1 MGQPLRYDVGAVEEY
16 TIGGLQPDT
25 SYAVQVAALTR
36 KGDGARSAPKRVTT
50 PGGVPNRPAVSL
62 KIVKEEPTVSVEV
75 VWSRPTQTYGEL
87 KGYRLRYGAKEVG
100 SLGSSG
106 SSAVE
111 TNVNELLLDGP
122 QIQHRLI
129 EGLERG
135 LEYEFRVAGRNH
147 IGYGQEA
154 VQLLPTPEGAPSG
167 PPTNIT
173 YRFQTPDVV
182 VVRWDV
188 PALEQR
194 NGRVT
199 GYLIQFYKKVDN
211 SVVTERNVS
220 GATGKAVFTSL
231 EENMDYEFRVQ
242 ARTSKGSGPFS
253 DRVLFRTERDIVRAP
268 MAVRA
273 MATSF
278 SSVEVWWDTVPG
290 RGKVI
295 GYTVFYTMTAVDDLD
310 EWQHKSVAV
319 TGSCELSNLER
330 NSQYAVTVAAR
341 TKSGYGRLSDKV
353 TVTVKPEDVPTEL
366 RAHSVSTHSMSL
378 SWQQPIRLNPVN
390 YKVTFD
396 AVKEFV
402 DSQGITQTQPIAPQ
416 TSIWSPDTL
425 TFSVNELSPFTTYNV
440 NVSAVP
446 PDRSYRPPA
455 RITVTTQMAA
465 PLPMVKPDFYGVR
478 DGQQITI
485 ILPQASE
492 EYGPISHYL
501 LVVVPEDKRNDH
513 KQPDQLMNSDLM
525 QAGGGVGV
533 GVGGAGGGQAGQ
545 QGHANLK
552 AGAAKPSEERSQPY
566 VAAKFLRRNVP
577 YTFLL
582 GNGQE
587 FEGMLNRVSFVFLF
601 VFSGFCSH
609 FLHLYFNCFG
619 FFVCV
624 VWSHFRLIFVS
635 FSSH

>member
-1 MGQPLRYDVGAVEEY
+1 MVISFECKLWQDAVVGQPLRYDVGVVEEY

-25 SYAVQVAALTR
+25 SYSVQVAALTR
-36 KGDGARSAPKRVTT
+36 KGDGARSAPKKATT
-50 PGGVPNRPAVSL
+50 PGGVPNRPAVNL

-87 KGYRLRYGAKEVG
+87 KGYRLRYGTKDDKGEAFNEV
-100 SLGSSG
+100 
-106 SSAVE
+106 V
-111 TNVNELLLDGP
+111 LDGP
-122 QIQHRLI
+122 QLQHRLI

-154 VQLLPTPEGAPSG
+154 VQILPTPEGAPSG

-182 VVRWDV
+182 VIRWDV
-188 PALEQR
+188 PLLEHR

-220 GATGKAVFTSL
+220 GSVGKAVFTSL
-231 EENMDYEFRVQ
+231 EENMDYEFRIY
-242 ARTSKGSGPFS
+242 ARTNKGNGPFS

-268 MAVRA
+268 MSVRA

-278 SSVEVWWDTVPG
+278 SSVEVWWETVPS

-310 EWQHKSVAV
+310 EWQQKSVPV
-319 TGSCELSNLER
+319 TGSCELANLER

-366 RAHSVSTHSMSL
+366 RAHSVSTHSMTL
-378 SWQQPIRLNPVN
+378 TWQQPIRLNPIS
-390 YKVTFD
+390 YKITFD

-402 DSQGITQTQPIAPQ
+402 DSQGITQNQVISPQ
-416 TSIWSPDTL
+416 TSILSQDTL
-425 TFSVNELSPFTTYNV
+425 TYSINELSPFTTYSV

-455 RITVTTQMAA
+455 RLTVTTQMAA
-465 PLPMVKPDFYGVR
+465 PLPMVKPDFYGVLN
-478 DGQQITI
+478 GEEITV
-485 ILPQASE
+485 ILPLASE

-501 LVVVPEDKRNDH
+501 LVVVPEDKRTEH
-513 KQPDQLMNSDLM
+513 RQPDQFLISDM
-525 QAGGGVGV
+525 MATNQ
-533 GVGGAGGGQAGQ
+533 
-545 QGHANLK
+545 NIK
-552 AGAAKPSEERSQPY
+552 AGTLKPSEERLQPY
-566 VAAKFLRRNVP
+566 VAAKFLRRFVP
-577 YTFLL
+577 YAFVL
-582 GNGQE
+582 GDGQE
-587 FEGMLNRVSFVFLF
+587 YEGMLNKVRVF
-601 VFSGFCSH
+601 
-609 FLHLYFNCFG
+609 YE
-619 FFVCV
+619 
-624 VWSHFRLIFVS
+624 
-635 FSSH
+635 